1 MQSLSNLSDRLIAGV
16 ASLAIAGFMLAV
28 AIAPANNGAILPGVM
43 A

>member
-1 MQSLSNLSDRLIAGV
+1 MQAISNLSDRLIAGA

-28 AIAPANNGAILPGVM
+28 AIAPANQGAVLPLV